1 MRFIL
6 WGLLIL
12 GLAFSLLF
20 VIAVLNDYL
29 VYRDLRRRLRV
40 EGKGE
45 GEVGESGLVRI
56 GEARTW

>member
-1 MRFIL
+1 MMRFIL

-12 GLAFSLLF
+12 GLAFGLLF
-20 VIAVLNDYL
+20 GIAVLNDYL

-45 GEVGESGLVRI
+45 GEVGESG
-56 GEARTW
+56 